1 LAAADRIVGQRAY
14 GGVLIIRAEVGHR
27 DVRFLVDTGCA
38 VTTLTPGAVQRLR
51 LDRNLFTGRR
61 VLFTA
66 AGTSVAV
73 PTGRIPSLRLGSVE
87 LRDVEVALLD
97 APAGVHVDGLLGV
110 NVLDRFLAT
119 FEFRR
124 STLELRPES
133 GR

>member
-1 LAAADRIVGQRAY
+1 
-14 GGVLIIRAEVGHR
+14 
-27 DVRFLVDTGCA
+27 
-38 VTTLTPGAVQRLR
+38 
-51 LDRNLFTGRR
+51 
-61 VLFTA
+61 LFTA

-87 LRDVEVALLD
+87 LRDVEVALLE

-110 NVLDRFLAT
+110 NVLDRFRAT

-124 STLELRPES
+124 ATLVLRPES